1 MEKKN
6 KDVTGVIPG
15 VEGVEKRKKKVK
27 KSSVVIAVIV
37 VILVFLGVI
46 AAHFVLR
53 YTKDLDIDDG
63 IDDVTGQYSDDFLFR
78 DEDNSQNAADMIAMQ
93 QNDNLNDLLADWYT
107 NGGEHLTSKHVMNVL
122 LIGLDTFDG
131 VGSGNSDVMMI
142 VSINNETKKIT
153 LCSLF
158 RDSYTY
164 FDTAYGP
171 RTSKINAAYGNGGP
185 KYLVDAVENN
195 YKIKIDYYAA
205 VDFTAFEQVID
216 EVGGVNL
223 DVTQNEA
230 DGIYEYANISVPVG
244 ENVLLNGEQ
253 ALYFSR
259 MRKIYTS
266 GDIQRTENQRKVI
279 TALINKSKNLTLSQL
294 DGVVKTLCS
303 YVRTDCSVS
312 KIITL
317 GTTAILNKW
326 YDFEIVSMEAPAEDA
341 RQPYTTH
348 GDSVWIW
355 VVDYPLAA
363 QEVQNA
369 LYGHTNIILD
379 ENRVKAFDVKSTR

>member
-1 MEKKN
+1 MAKKKN
-6 KDVTGVIPG
+6 DAA
-15 VEGVEKRKKKVK
+15 VENGGKKKVK
-27 KSSVVIAVIV
+27 KSSVVIAVIA
-37 VILVFLGVI
+37 VIIVFIGVI
-46 AAHFVLR
+46 AAHFILR

-63 IDDVTGQYSDDFLFR
+63 VDNVTGQYSDDFLFG

-93 QNDNLNDLLADWYT
+93 QNDNLNDLLADWYN

-131 VGSGNSDVMMI
+131 VSSGNSDVMMI

-164 FDTAYGP
+164 FNTAYGP
-171 RTSKINAAYGNGGP
+171 RSSKINAAYGNGGP
-185 KYLVDAVENN
+185 KYLVDAIENN

-205 VDFTAFEQVID
+205 VDFTAFEKVID
-216 EVGGVNL
+216 EVGGIDL

-230 DGIYEYANISVPVG
+230 DGIYAYANVSVPVG
-244 ENVLLNGEQ
+244 SNVHLNGEQ

-259 MRKIYTS
+259 MRKIYAS
-266 GDIQRTENQRKVI
+266 GDVHRAENQRKVI
-279 TALINKSKNLTLSQL
+279 TALIQKSKNLTFSQL
-294 DGVVKTLCS
+294 DGVVKTLAS

-312 KIITL
+312 KIIAL
-317 GTTAILNKW
+317 GTSALTNKW
-326 YDFEIVSMEAPAEDA
+326 YDFEIISMEAPDESA
-341 RQPYTTH
+341 REPYTTRS
-348 GDSVWIW
+348 GDAIWIW

-363 QEVQNA
+363 QKVQQA
-369 LYGHTNIILD
+369 LYGTTNIVLD
-379 ENRVKAFDVKSTR
+379 ESRTTAFDVKGTR